1 MIKFLKKRS
10 DNFYLF
16 HKYPIAKEFVKFCL
30 VGFTNLFVDIIV
42 YFILTRLFNLH
53 YIIAA
58 MGSFVLAVSWSFVI
72 NRYWTFRHQGR
83 DVGNQYVKFLIANA
97 FVMVLNLSLMYTLV
111 DLLHVYDLLSKL
123 IIAVIL
129 AFVNFTINKLWTFK
143 TVKHDL

>member
-1 MIKFLKKRS
+1 
-10 DNFYLF
+10 
-16 HKYPIAKEFVKFCL
+16 
-30 VGFTNLFVDIIV
+30 
-42 YFILTRLFNLH
+42 
-53 YIIAA
+53 